1 MLAPWESA
9 LLAGMVA
16 SPTAFDPVLHPG
28 AAKARRNLVLQN
40 MYQQGY
46 ISRQQYF
53 MGVNKPLPTAAD
65 IQQPSEPTVAPYFTS
80 WLRPQILAA
89 MGLGHGVPASVAE
102 YRTYFGGLKIRTTL
116 DLKLQQAAE
125 QAISAELP
133 TGYHLPSASLVA
145 IDNKTGEVR
154 AMVGGPI
161 VNGQEDYEH
170 HPFNLAT
177 EGHRQPG
184 SAFKPFTLAVAL
196 ESGYGPSSLM
206 TSAPADFIVPHS
218 GGKEHFPVR
227 NFGNTYSGTITLA
240 NATAFS
246 DNSVYARL
254 GIQGLGKNGTTRI
267 ARMATRMG
275 IRSPVSNNYA
285 MILGGLRE
293 GVTPLDMAHA
303 YETFAEG
310 GRKVFNPKLGAPD
323 EGPTGIAQINCPNCR
338 HKTIV
343 DKPDYKRI
351 LPPEVAATVQ
361 QILTGPV
368 RFGTATAA
376 ALSGVVVAGKTGT
389 TSNYGDAWFVG
400 WTPQMT
406 TAVWVGYPNGLVS
419 MANDFRGGPVEGG
432 TYPAI
437 IWHNFMAQ
445 ALQILA
451 SESPAKKSPNGT
463 TTTGTTGST
472 LTPVGPVVRL
482 DLGDHDAQCDDPG
495 RAAVAAPPEPATAP
509 ARPGRVTAAR
519 AARRAVAAVEP
530 RAAAVARPVA
540 AAEPRAA
547 AVAPPVV
554 AAARPAVAVAPAAV
568 PVVAARAAPGSAAA
582 AARLLPASA
591 RDRTR
596 VLAHRPRQ
604 EAAARRAE
612 APRQLGCLGDPDA
625 LVDDDLDVSPRPRPR
640 REHDRPDREV
650 AAVVLELDVERL
662 GELPGTRAQALEALQ
677 ATPLAHQLDPL
688 QRLER
693 PDQHPGAD
701 PFGLADGV
709 QQRVDPVGAIHVRP
723 ARRTE
728 QGRCARC
735 EAHERVAR
743 RLRVVVGLGLDDH
756 ARRACV
762 RDHAADQVAGDLE
775 HRPRVERG
783 LHPDL
788 ASSRAGPV
796 QLLSHAVEAGAAL
809 GNLRLEPR
817 AVARAPHR
825 TRGPAAATARRA
837 RPRSA
842 ATGTCPAAPP
852 SGPGPRPRRGPG
864 ETEPRG
870 APAGLPRRSLPGIRR
885 SPPAPAARGRNA
897 IEPSMPLA
905 ASRHSASVSAASN
918 RGSLSSCMSL
928 L

>member
-1 MLAPWESA
+1 MSDDPQQPTHGREPNAPIPFKQPRRRRRRGRSGKPKLRKLRVMSILIGFGALAFVSTVFGMMMAVASDIPQIENEQQYKHELANSFLYDDHWRPIGLLAPPNNVVIDSITDISPSMQDAIVSIEDKRFWTNPGVDIRGIGRAFLADVTGGSRQGASTIAQQFVKNALSEQGNRTVFEKLREAALAYHLTREWTKQKILTEYLNSIYFGNGAYGIESAARVYFGAEHGFHPGTGSAAETTSTTTSSQTGAGCGDSSTDGTNHVRLPKCASVLAPWEAA

-16 SPTAFDPVLHPG
+16 SPTAFDPVMHPG
-28 AAKARRNLVLQN
+28 AAKARRNLVLLN

-46 ISRQQYF
+46 ISRQQYII
-53 MGVNKPLPTAAD
+53 GINKPLPTAAD

-89 MGLGHGVPASVAE
+89 MGLGRGVPASVAE
-102 YRTYFGGLKIRTTL
+102 YRAYFGGLKIRTTL

-133 TGYHLPSASLVA
+133 AGYNLPSASLVA

-206 TSAPADFIVPHS
+206 TSAPADFIVPHT
-218 GGKEHFPVR
+218 GGKEHFPVH

-254 GIQGLGKNGTTRI
+254 GIQGLGKNGTKRI
-267 ARMATRMG
+267 AGMAKKMG
-275 IRSPVSNNYA
+275 IRSPVSDNYA

-323 EGPTGIAQINCPNCR
+323 QGPTGIAQINCPTCR
-338 HKTIV
+338 HKTMF
-343 DKPDYKRI
+343 DNPTYKRI

-361 QILTGPV
+361 EILTGPV

-437 IWHNFMAQ
+437 IWHSFMYQ

-451 SESPAKKSPNGT
+451 SEAPAKKSPDGT

-472 LTPVGPVVRL
+472 LTPVSPSSTS
-482 DLGDHDAQCDDPG
+482 
-495 RAAVAAPPEPATAP
+495 AAPT
-509 ARPGRVTAAR
+509 
-519 AARRAVAAVEP
+519 
-530 RAAAVARPVA
+530 
-540 AAEPRAA
+540 
-547 AVAPPVV
+547 
-554 AAARPAVAVAPAAV
+554 
-568 PVVAARAAPGSAAA
+568 
-582 AARLLPASA
+582 
-591 RDRTR
+591 
-596 VLAHRPRQ
+596 
-604 EAAARRAE
+604 
-612 APRQLGCLGDPDA
+612 
-625 LVDDDLDVSPRPRPR
+625 
-640 REHDRPDREV
+640 
-650 AAVVLELDVERL
+650 
-662 GELPGTRAQALEALQ
+662 PGTT
-677 ATPLAHQLDPL
+677 TPTTGGGGGTTG
-688 QRLER
+688 
-693 PDQHPGAD
+693 GA
-701 PFGLADGV
+701 GGTAGGGGGTTGGGGGTTGGGGGTTGGGGGTTGGGGGTTGGGGGTTAGGGGTGGGSGGGGTG
-709 QQRVDPVGAIHVRP
+709 GA
-723 ARRTE
+723 
-728 QGRCARC
+728 
-735 EAHERVAR
+735 
-743 RLRVVVGLGLDDH
+743 GLG
-756 ARRACV
+756 
-762 RDHAADQVAGDLE
+762 G
-775 HRPRVERG
+775 G
-783 LHPDL
+783 
-788 ASSRAGPV
+788 G
-796 QLLSHAVEAGAAL
+796 
-809 GNLRLEPR
+809 
-817 AVARAPHR
+817 
-825 TRGPAAATARRA
+825 
-837 RPRSA
+837 
-842 ATGTCPAAPP
+842 GTPP
-852 SGPGPRPRRGPG
+852 PGG
-864 ETEPRG
+864 
-870 APAGLPRRSLPGIRR
+870 
-885 SPPAPAARGRNA
+885 
-897 IEPSMPLA
+897 
-905 ASRHSASVSAASN
+905 
-918 RGSLSSCMSL
+918 
-928 L
+928 

>member
-1 MLAPWESA
+1 VFSILIGFGALAFVSTVFGMMMAVASDIPQIENQQQYKHALANSFLYDDHWRPIGLLAPPNNVVIDSYTDISGSMQDAIISIEDKRFLTNPGVDIRGIARAFFADVTGKSRQGASTIAQQFVKNALSEQGNRTVFEKLREAALAYHLTREWSKEKILTEYLNSIYFGNGAYGIESAARVYFGAEHGFHPGTESAAETSTTTSGQPAAGCGDSNGDVQLPKCASVLAPWESA

-16 SPTAFDPVLHPG
+16 SPTAFDPVQHP
-28 AAKARRNLVLQN
+28 AATRARRNLVLQN

-46 ISRQQYF
+46 ISHEQYIV
-53 MGVNKPLPTAAD
+53 GINKPLPTAAD

-80 WLRPQILAA
+80 WLRPQILSA
-89 MGLGHGVPASVAE
+89 MGLGRGVPASVAE

-161 VNGQEDYEH
+161 VNGQEDFEH

-196 ESGYGPSSLM
+196 EHGYGPSSLM

-254 GIQGLGKNGTTRI
+254 GIQGLGKNGTKDI
-267 ARMATRMG
+267 AAMAKKIG
-275 IRSPVSNNYA
+275 IRSPVSDNYA

-323 EGPTGIAQINCPNCR
+323 QGPTGIAQINCPTCR
-338 HKTIV
+338 HKAIR
-343 DKPDYKRI
+343 DNPSYKRI

-361 QILTGPV
+361 EILTGPV

-445 ALQILA
+445 ALEILA
-451 SESPAKKSPNGT
+451 SETPAKKSSSGT
-463 TTTGTTGST
+463 TTTDTTGSSLTPSSSSSSGSTAVTPAPSATTPGTGTTG
-472 LTPVGPVVRL
+472 
-482 DLGDHDAQCDDPG
+482 A
-495 RAAVAAPPEPATAP
+495 
-509 ARPGRVTAAR
+509 
-519 AARRAVAAVEP
+519 
-530 RAAAVARPVA
+530 
-540 AAEPRAA
+540 
-547 AVAPPVV
+547 
-554 AAARPAVAVAPAAV
+554 
-568 PVVAARAAPGSAAA
+568 
-582 AARLLPASA
+582 
-591 RDRTR
+591 
-596 VLAHRPRQ
+596 
-604 EAAARRAE
+604 
-612 APRQLGCLGDPDA
+612 
-625 LVDDDLDVSPRPRPR
+625 
-640 REHDRPDREV
+640 
-650 AAVVLELDVERL
+650 
-662 GELPGTRAQALEALQ
+662 
-677 ATPLAHQLDPL
+677 
-688 QRLER
+688 
-693 PDQHPGAD
+693 
-701 PFGLADGV
+701 
-709 QQRVDPVGAIHVRP
+709 
-723 ARRTE
+723 
-728 QGRCARC
+728 
-735 EAHERVAR
+735 
-743 RLRVVVGLGLDDH
+743 
-756 ARRACV
+756 
-762 RDHAADQVAGDLE
+762 
-775 HRPRVERG
+775 
-783 LHPDL
+783 
-788 ASSRAGPV
+788 
-796 QLLSHAVEAGAAL
+796 AGAGT
-809 GNLRLEPR
+809 GNG
-817 AVARAPHR
+817 
-825 TRGPAAATARRA
+825 TG
-837 RPRSA
+837 
-842 ATGTCPAAPP
+842 ATGTGNGTGATGTGGGGGTAGGGGGTTGGGGGTTGGGGGTTGGGGGTGGDTGGG
-852 SGPGPRPRRGPG
+852 SGGGG
-864 ETEPRG
+864 TG
-870 APAGLPRRSLPGIRR
+870 GAGLGGGGGPPPPG
-885 SPPAPAARGRNA
+885 G
-897 IEPSMPLA
+897 
-905 ASRHSASVSAASN
+905 
-918 RGSLSSCMSL
+918 
-928 L
+928 

>member
-1 MLAPWESA
+1 MSDDVQHPGHGREPDAPIPFKQPRRRRRRRRPGKPKLRKLRVMSILIGFGALAIVSTVFGMMMAVASDIPQIENEQQYKHELANSFLYDDHWRPIGLLAPPNNVVIDDFKDISPSMQDAIVSIEDKRFWTNPGVDIRGIGRAFFADVTGKSRQGASTIAQQFVKNALSEQGNRTVFEKLREAALAYHLTREWSKEKILTEYLNSIYFGNGAYGIESAARVYFGAEHGFHPETGSAAQTTSTTSGQPGAACGDSTNYVKLPKCASVLAPWEAA

-16 SPTAFDPVLHPG
+16 SPTAFDPVQHP
-28 AAKARRNLVLQN
+28 AASKARRNVVLQN

-53 MGVNKPLPTAAD
+53 TGVNKPLPTAAD

-125 QAISAELP
+125 QAISSELP
-133 TGYHLPSASLVA
+133 TGYNLPSASLVA

-161 VNGQEDYEH
+161 INGQEDYEH

-267 ARMATRMG
+267 ARMATKMG

-310 GRKVFNPKLGAPD
+310 GRKVFNPKLGAPE
-323 EGPTGIAQINCPNCR
+323 EGPTGIAQINCPSCR
-338 HKTIV
+338 HKTIL

-351 LPPEVAATVQ
+351 LPPEIAATVQ

-437 IWHNFMAQ
+437 IWHAFMAQ

-451 SESPAKKSPNGT
+451 SEAPAKKSPDGT
-463 TTTGTTGST
+463 TTTDTTGST
-472 LTPVGPVVRL
+472 LSPSVPSSGSTSATTTPS
-482 DLGDHDAQCDDPG
+482 
-495 RAAVAAPPEPATAP
+495 AT
-509 ARPGRVTAAR
+509 
-519 AARRAVAAVEP
+519 
-530 RAAAVARPVA
+530 
-540 AAEPRAA
+540 
-547 AVAPPVV
+547 
-554 AAARPAVAVAPAAV
+554 
-568 PVVAARAAPGSAAA
+568 
-582 AARLLPASA
+582 
-591 RDRTR
+591 
-596 VLAHRPRQ
+596 
-604 EAAARRAE
+604 
-612 APRQLGCLGDPDA
+612 
-625 LVDDDLDVSPRPRPR
+625 
-640 REHDRPDREV
+640 
-650 AAVVLELDVERL
+650 
-662 GELPGTRAQALEALQ
+662 
-677 ATPLAHQLDPL
+677 TP
-688 QRLER
+688 
-693 PDQHPGAD
+693 
-701 PFGLADGV
+701 
-709 QQRVDPVGAIHVRP
+709 
-723 ARRTE
+723 
-728 QGRCARC
+728 
-735 EAHERVAR
+735 
-743 RLRVVVGLGLDDH
+743 
-756 ARRACV
+756 
-762 RDHAADQVAGDLE
+762 
-775 HRPRVERG
+775 
-783 LHPDL
+783 
-788 ASSRAGPV
+788 
-796 QLLSHAVEAGAAL
+796 AGA
-809 GNLRLEPR
+809 G
-817 AVARAPHR
+817 
-825 TRGPAAATARRA
+825 GG
-837 RPRSA
+837 
-842 ATGTCPAAPP
+842 ATGTGNGTGATGTGNGGAGGTTGGGGGTTGGGGGTTGGGGGTTGGGGGTTGGGGGTTGGGGGTGGGSGGGGTGGAGLGGGGGPPPP
-852 SGPGPRPRRGPG
+852 SG
-864 ETEPRG
+864 
-870 APAGLPRRSLPGIRR
+870 
-885 SPPAPAARGRNA
+885 
-897 IEPSMPLA
+897 
-905 ASRHSASVSAASN
+905 
-918 RGSLSSCMSL
+918 
-928 L
+928 